1 LNPINK
7 YAQVIVDIQSL
18 DTKTFSYLIPEE
30 LQGIIKI
37 GLPVLVPF
45 GEQGAVNAYVVGFS
59 DYLDENIKAKNIYEI
74 LDTEPFFDEQYLE
87 FIEWVAD
94 YYCCNLQNVLECVIP
109 SNFFSKSKRVVSLKS
124 QNIAELKM
132 TLKELADFY
141 KLKSNKN
148 QENIIA
154 LLKEKPEISV
164 FSLQRKIKISSG
176 AFYEALRKLRAGNII
191 EIKTLI
197 EAKSAKPKLEKFV
210 RLTCHCEQSREPN
223 FLIKCQKIRGTIHKV
238 LDNKWIASSQ
248 APRNDSKKTQ
258 GDKRQREILEK
269 LENLGGECK
278 LSEFLKEAKTTA
290 LTVKK
295 IAETGKIEIFDKE
308 IYRNPLKI
316 FENQAKDEFLTLNTH
331 QKEALG
337 TITDSME
344 TNNSEP
350 LLLYGITGSGKTE
363 VYLHATMAALEK
375 GKDVIILAPEILL
388 ASQLAKRISARFG
401 IDKVALWHS
410 NISEGERFDVWERI
424 RSGEVKIIVGAR
436 SAIFAPVKNPGLI
449 VIDEEHESS
458 YKQTS
463 PSPRYNA
470 KTLAFERAKKTGSA
484 LVLGSATPDV
494 VTYHRAK
501 NTDRILHLPERF
513 GSGELAGVTVIDMRE
528 EFNTGNKSI
537 FSRALRHNLKKNL
550 ETGKQSILLINRR
563 GFSTYGQ
570 CVNCGYVAECENC
583 SIPLILHKT
592 INKLRCHYCNF
603 ERDYINTC
611 PECGSGAFKYS
622 GLGTQK
628 VEELFN
634 KNFPEARAARI
645 DSDIMSKKNAHIEII
660 EAFTQGE
667 IDVLIGTQMIA
678 KGLDIANVTLVG
690 VLSAD
695 SLFNM
700 PDFRAGERGF
710 QLLTQVAGRA
720 GRGDFKGKVYFQ
732 TYSPEYF
739 AIQHAKEQDFV
750 SFYNHEMQGRNEL
763 SYPPFSSLIRLIIS
777 SKNEIKARK
786 ISEEVAYKFKVLTES
801 EEIGERLEV
810 LGPSPCIISRLKD
823 EYRFHI
829 IIKNTMGESGHLMI
843 TNYLKT
849 LNIPTEVKFLT
860 DVDPSDML

>member
-1 LNPINK
+1 MIPINK
-7 YAQVIVDIQSL
+7 YAQVIVDIQNL
-18 DTKTFSYLIPEE
+18 DTRTFSYLIPEE
-30 LQGIIKI
+30 LQEIVKI

-45 GEQGAVNAYVVGFS
+45 GNQGVVNAFVVGFS
-59 DYLDENIKAKNIYEI
+59 NYLPAEIKAKYIYEI
-74 LDTEPFFDEQYLE
+74 LDTEPFFDLDYLQ
-87 FIEWVAD
+87 FAEWVAN
-94 YYCCNLQNVLECVIP
+94 YYCCNLQNVLECAIP
-109 SNFFSKSKRVVSLKS
+109 SNFFSKSKRIVSLV
-124 QNIAELKM
+124 
-132 TLKELADFY
+132 KENFSDVKFNA
-141 KLKSNKN
+141 N
-148 QENIIA
+148 QEKVIA
-154 LLKEKPEISV
+154 VLKEKPEISV
-164 FSLQRKIKISSG
+164 FSLQKKTKISSS
-176 AFYEALRKLRAGNII
+176 AFYEALRKLRAANII
-191 EIKTLI
+191 EINTLI

-210 RLTCHCEQSREPN
+210 RFLCHSEGVSPKNLSNSENSQPDRSFARPADSGDMLRMTDKQNKIIEQ
-223 FLIKCQKIRGTIHKV
+223 
-238 LDNKWIASSQ
+238 
-248 APRNDSKKTQ
+248 
-258 GDKRQREILEK
+258 LEK
-269 LENLGGECK
+269 LGGEYK
-278 LSEFLKEAKTTA
+278 LNEFLKEAKTTVP
-290 LTVKK
+290 TVKK

-316 FENQAKDEFLTLNTH
+316 FENQIKDEFLTLSAH
-331 QKEALG
+331 QKEALNK
-337 TITDSME
+337 ITDSME
-344 TNNSEP
+344 SNNSEP

-363 VYLHATMAALEK
+363 VYLHAAKAVLEK
-375 GKDVIILAPEILL
+375 DKTVIILAPEILL

-401 IDKVALWHS
+401 VDKVALWHS

-436 SAIFAPVKNPGLI
+436 SAIFAPVKNLGLI
-449 VIDEEHESS
+449 IIDEEHESS

-470 KTLAFERAKKTGSA
+470 KTLAFERTKRTRSA

-494 VTYHRAK
+494 VSYYRAE

-550 ETGKQSILLINRR
+550 EEGKQSILLINRR

-570 CVNCGYVAECENC
+570 CVNCGFVAECESC

-592 INKLRCHYCNF
+592 TNKLRCHYCNF
-603 ERDYINTC
+603 ERDFINTC

-645 DSDIMSKKNAHIEII
+645 DSDIMTKKNAHIEII

-750 SFYNHEMQGRNEL
+750 SFYNYEMQGRNDL
-763 SYPPFSSLIRLIIS
+763 SYPPFSYLIRLIIS
-777 SKNEIKARK
+777 SKNETKARK
-786 ISEEVAYKFKVLTES
+786 ISEEVAYKLKVLTELRG
-801 EEIGERLEV
+801 IDERLEV

-829 IIKNTMGESGHLMI
+829 IIKNTMGENGHFMI

-849 LNIPTEVKFLT
+849 LNIPADVKFLI

>member
-1 LNPINK
+1 LNNLNQINK

-18 DTKTFSYLIPEE
+18 DTRTFSYLVPEE
-30 LQGIIKI
+30 LQAVIKI

-45 GEQGAVNAYVVGFS
+45 GNQGVVNAFVVGFS
-59 DYLDENIKAKNIYEI
+59 NYLSAEIKAKYIYEI
-74 LDTEPFFDEQYLE
+74 LDTEAFFDFDYLK
-87 FIEWVAD
+87 FAEWVAN
-94 YYCCNLQNVLECVIP
+94 YYCCNLQNVLETAIP
-109 SNFFSKSKRVVSLKS
+109 SNFFSKSKRIV
-124 QNIAELKM
+124 
-132 TLKELADFY
+132 TLKQEAYSGIKF
-141 KLKSNKN
+141 NAN
-148 QENIIA
+148 QEKIISI
-154 LLKEKPEISV
+154 LNEKPEISI
-164 FSLQRKIKISSG
+164 FSIQKKTKISSS
-176 AFYEALRKLRAGNII
+176 AFYEALRKLRASDII
-191 EIKTLI
+191 EINTLI
-197 EAKSAKPKLEKFV
+197 ETKSAKPKLEKNV
-210 RLTCHCEQSREPN
+210 KISGSQALHCEQSKE
-223 FLIKCQKIRGTIHKV
+223 K
-238 LDNKWIASSQ
+238 NKKQ
-248 APRNDSKKTQ
+248 D
-258 GDKRQREILEK
+258 EIIEK
-269 LENLGGECK
+269 LEKLGGECK
-278 LSEFLKEAKTTA
+278 LSEFLKEAKTTVA
-290 LTVKK
+290 TVKK
-295 IAETGKIEIFDKE
+295 IAEIGKIEIFDKE

-316 FENQAKDEFLTLNTH
+316 FENQIKEDFLTLNAH
-331 QKEALG
+331 QKEALDK
-337 TITDSME
+337 IVDSME

-363 VYLHATMAALEK
+363 VYLHAAKIALEK
-375 GKDVIILAPEILL
+375 GKNIIILAPEILL

-401 IDKVALWHS
+401 VNKVAIWHS
-410 NISEGERFDVWERI
+410 NISEGEKFDVWARI

-436 SAIFAPVKNPGLI
+436 SAIFAPVKNLGLI
-449 VIDEEHESS
+449 IIDEEHESG

-463 PSPRYNA
+463 QSPRYNA
-470 KTLAFERAKKTGSA
+470 KTLAFERAKRTGSV

-494 VTYHRAK
+494 VSYYRAK
-501 NTDRILHLPERF
+501 NTERILHLPERF
-513 GSGELAGVTVIDMRE
+513 GSGELAGVTIVDMRE

-550 ETGKQSILLINRR
+550 EEGKQSILLINRR
-563 GFSTYGQ
+563 GFSTHGQ
-570 CVNCGYVAECENC
+570 CVNCGFIAECESC

-592 INKLRCHYCNF
+592 TNRLRCHYCNF
-603 ERDYINTC
+603 ERDFINTC

-634 KNFPEARAARI
+634 KNFPNARAVRI
-645 DSDIMSKKNAHIEII
+645 DSDIMSKKNAHIEIL
-660 EAFTQGE
+660 EAFTHGE

-750 SFYNHEMQGRNEL
+750 SFYDYEMQSRNEL
-763 SYPPFSSLIRLIIS
+763 CYPPFSYLIRLIIS
-777 SKNEIKARK
+777 SKSEIKSRK
-786 ISEEVAYKFKVLTES
+786 ISEEVAYKLKILTES
-801 EEIGERLEV
+801 RGINERLEV
-810 LGPSPCIISRLKD
+810 LGPSPCIISKLKD

-829 IIKNTMGESGHLMI
+829 IIKNTMGENGHLMI
-843 TNYLKT
+843 TNYIKT
-849 LNIPTEVKFLT
+849 LNIPSEVKFLT